1 MPIIEESS
9 TSPLAFLTR
18 KAENQLPF
26 LLRKPSRKSPSLLQ
40 KSSASFEVIY
50 RLQMKLGMGSEHT
63 VFALEQFSLAEDK
76 QLEVTLYE
84 RNGGRTQT
92 FYVTAEDLQLAK
104 KIDNLKLKW

>member
-1 MPIIEESS
+1 MFPPQTGQMPIIEESS

-50 RLQMKLGMGSEHT
+50 RLQMKLGIIKLHVGFT
-63 VFALEQFSLAEDK
+63 TILFSQA
-76 QLEVTLYE
+76 
-84 RNGGRTQT
+84 
-92 FYVTAEDLQLAK
+92 
-104 KIDNLKLKW
+104 